1 MFTSVSKHRPTLSV
15 EEEEGEKDEEE
26 AEASR
31 EAIVIDQL
39 MQHIFGPVFVLMIN
53 DQWWP
58 LKRKQESNSKQA
70 KDICDVI
77 LWSCDDFQWANMA
90 SKQT

>member
-1 MFTSVSKHRPTLSV
+1 MFTSVSKHWLTLSV

-39 MQHIFGPVFVLMIN
+39 M
-53 DQWWP
+53 
-58 LKRKQESNSKQA
+58 
-70 KDICDVI
+70 
-77 LWSCDDFQWANMA
+77 
-90 SKQT
+90 

>member
-1 MFTSVSKHRPTLSV
+1 MFISVSKHWLTLSV

-31 EAIVIDQL
+31 DAVVIDQL
-39 MQHIFGPVFVLMIN
+39 MRHIFGPVFVLVIN

-58 LKRKQESNSKQA
+58 LKRKPESNSKQA
-70 KDICDVI
+70 KAICDVI
-77 LWSCDDFQWANMA
+77 LWRCDDFQWANVA
-90 SKQT
+90 AKQT

>member
-1 MFTSVSKHRPTLSV
+1 MFLSVSKHWLTLSV

-31 EAIVIDQL
+31 EVIDQL
-39 MQHIFGPVFVLMIN
+39 MQHIFGPVVVLMIN

-58 LKRKQESNSKQA
+58 LKRKQESNSRQA
-70 KDICDVI
+70 KDTV
-77 LWSCDDFQWANMA
+77 SA
-90 SKQT
+90 SRS